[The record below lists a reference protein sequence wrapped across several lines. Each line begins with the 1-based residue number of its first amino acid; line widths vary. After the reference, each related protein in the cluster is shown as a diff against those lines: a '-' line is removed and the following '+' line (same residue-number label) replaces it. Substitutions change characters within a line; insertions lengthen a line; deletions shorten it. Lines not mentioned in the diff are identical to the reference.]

1 MRWVWAWRTPRIT
14 RSCSYQGL
22 LGPLPIY
29 ETHETNAFRPGPT
42 YIHLSR
48 SSCVVYAILIL
59 ANRSALTCCAWCSRS
74 PYGTWY
80 DCCLEYVIDGAAAG
94 GKEGPTNNAQK
105 EKKKHRNTQLP
116 PFSKMCSLVPGRREF
131 RNPSCSLKQ
140 QQRQGGCSVCV
151 VAG

>member
-48 SSCVVYAILIL
+48 SSCVVSAILIL

-80 DCCLEYVIDGAAAG
+80 DCCLEYVVDGAAAG
-94 GKEGPTNNAQK
+94 GKEGHTNNAQK
-105 EKKKHRNTQLP
+105 EKKKTPKYSTSTIFENVFACPRKAGISESLLLP
-116 PFSKMCSLVPGRREF
+116 Q
-131 RNPSCSLKQ
+131 Q